1 MDRSKTI
8 LGVCAALAAVPLLGS
23 VGSGSAAAGP
33 RQAAARGTWTPPD
46 DTIVSVRGSGRS
58 GFSVTHADG
67 STWHL
72 PTRSEAWA
80 ECSGY
85 HRRVR
90 QVRCATEV
98 RIWYRDLGELR
109 RSLRYA
115 RQPL

>member
-1 MDRSKTI
+1 MDRSKPFVGACI
-8 LGVCAALAAVPLLGS
+8 ALAAVPLLWG
-23 VGSGSAAAGP
+23 GSAAAGP
-33 RQAAARGTWTPPD
+33 QEATARGTWIPPD

-115 RQPL
+115 RQPS